1 MRGRIQAFGYLIVP
15 VILLLLAQ
23 QAESGMRL
31 VSSLGDGGAHVDL
44 VVRKITASPARAHVG
59 DTIRIEMAWEYWG
72 EITNN
77 YYDTTFAQVSANG
90 KLVARKPFV
99 YNFGAQL
106 GDEYR
111 ETFLWDT
118 KGMSP
123 GEYRIRGEVPLRLDA
138 TPYDNF
144 LVVKKAGEPSPQK
157 TRSGSNDKREENESA
172 IEPFGKEQKNRAT
185 FGALFPAW
193 IFSSF

>member
-44 VVRKITASPARAHVG
+44 VVRKITVSPARAHVG

-144 LVVKKAGEPSPQK
+144 LVVKEPVILVPEGAPFPSGEE
-157 TRSGSNDKREENESA
+157 SGGTVAAKN
-172 IEPFGKEQKNRAT
+172 PFWLER
-185 FGALFPAW
+185 
-193 IFSSF
+193 

>member
-44 VVRKITASPARAHVG
+44 VVRKITVSPARAHVG

-144 LVVKKAGEPSPQK
+144 LVVKEPVILVPEGTPFPSGEE
-157 TRSGSNDKREENESA
+157 SGGTVAAKN
-172 IEPFGKEQKNRAT
+172 PFWLER
-185 FGALFPAW
+185 
-193 IFSSF
+193 

>member
-44 VVRKITASPARAHVG
+44 VVRKITVSPARAHVG

-144 LVVKKAGEPSPQK
+144 LVVKEPVILVPEGAPFPSGEE
-157 TRSGSNDKREENESA
+157 SGGTLVAKN
-172 IEPFGKEQKNRAT
+172 PFWFDR
-185 FGALFPAW
+185 
-193 IFSSF
+193 